1 MKRRIF
7 LKNTLT
13 VTSVISIST
22 LPFITSCSDSQN
34 QNNRPLLHD
43 FLPEDDITEIVNE
56 YLSQNKKFDRLNIAS
71 ENKISNMIKNDFIKG
86 NVIICNG
93 WVLSQTEL
101 KYLIQ
106 KTVN

>member
-22 LPFITSCSDSQN
+22 LPFISSCSDSQN
-34 QNNRPLLHD
+34 QNNIPLLHE
-43 FLPEDDITEIVNE
+43 FLPETDITEIINE
-56 YLSQNKKFDRLNIAS
+56 YLSQNKKLDSLNLES
-71 ENKISNMIKNDFIKG
+71 ENKISNMIKDDFIKG

-101 KYLIQ
+101 QYLIQ
-106 KTVN
+106 KTIN

>member
-22 LPFITSCSDSQN
+22 LSFFTSCSDSQN
-34 QNNRPLLHD
+34 QNNIPLLHD
-43 FLPEDDITEIVNE
+43 FLPEDDITEIINE
-56 YLSQNKKFDRLNIAS
+56 YLSQHKKFDRLNVES

-86 NVIICNG
+86 NIIICNG
-93 WVLSQTEL
+93 WVLSRTEL
-101 KYLIQ
+101 KYIIQ
-106 KTVN
+106 KAIN